1 MALQMKLDHYL
12 PKRANVSA
20 SSLSNK
26 CRSTQHL
33 DRDLEAAIVSS
44 LETVDSL
51 DQDLE
56 AVIIAS
62 LEGVNGHEAVGSYD
76 HLHGATRAFETNN
89 QHQKTGIETSNKD
102 EHRSND
108 NVDVDDIGP
117 QDEDEFSGFGDHRTW
132 EYSQDDEVRSEDN
145 ARLYTE
151 ADDSIIE
158 SAKDEFGFID
168 TMKTEVSHRALPH
181 VDGFTVEDNMD
192 SVAASLGGEGD
203 AHHDDKIPS
212 LGGVADPMPC
222 SSHLQTTLADRQDF
236 GKSEEIKSPEVR
248 L

>member
-1 MALQMKLDHYL
+1 MKLDHYL
-12 PKRANVSA
+12 PKRANISA
-20 SSLSNK
+20 GSLSNK
-26 CRSTQHL
+26 CHSTQHL

-44 LETVDSL
+44 LETADSL
-51 DQDLE
+51 DQDFE

-62 LEGVNGHEAVGSYD
+62 LEGVNGHEAVGSYA

-117 QDEDEFSGFGDHRTW
+117 QDEDEFGGFGDHRTW
-132 EYSQDDEVRSEDN
+132 EYSQDDEVRSDDN

-168 TMKTEVSHRALPH
+168 IMKTEVSHRALPH
-181 VDGFTVEDNMD
+181 DGFAAEDNMD
-192 SVAASLGGEGD
+192 SVATSLRGEV
-203 AHHDDKIPS
+203 AHHEDKIP
-212 LGGVADPMPC
+212 LGGVADPMLC

-236 GKSEEIKSPEVR
+236 GKLEEIRRPEVR